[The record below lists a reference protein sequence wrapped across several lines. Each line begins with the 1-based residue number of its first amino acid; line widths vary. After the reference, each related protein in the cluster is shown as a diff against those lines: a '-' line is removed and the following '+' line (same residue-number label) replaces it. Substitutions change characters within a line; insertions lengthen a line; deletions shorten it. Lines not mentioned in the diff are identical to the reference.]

1 MMAQSTQNTAGYQA
15 LGDSLLTPQELL
27 NIRQHL
33 MGKGLAG
40 FQEWTMLL
48 TEFNCI
54 NWDIT
59 VFSPNGEIEG
69 IGFTLLRKADSS
81 PVNVIMWQLDDLPM
95 LCPVKHILAWI
106 YMTGISSGYFQIKA
120 TCIACIPYQTGLF
133 GTHCMRKTGYLL
145 AYWGR
150 GEDSDV
156 FKCASH
162 KTASMGANYK
172 RNALSLM
179 AIANAR
185 SGNDGEI
192 KAPKFKPIL
201 SKTFNLR
208 AFIDSVALKFIN
220 HNCKVSVDN
229 PIVTPIYISKVILN
243 ASRTTTLRQELDQ
256 LLSALSAMDAPFAAK
271 FSGVISRLLTEAWDQ
286 NTEVEPIVIQFD
298 HEEEEGVGEDGVG
311 KDVNQMDAA
320 TISHDLGHA
329 AVGSVQNTRE
339 QQANA
344 SNSNTD
350 ASGIDLP
357 NSTPHSVESN
367 PTPSAQLEMPTIS
380 TTSQAHISNKRTIVR
395 TRTIIVQRTASPP
408 SVQPTVSLP
417 LKRKQGG
424 ESDLEERSA
433 VKGLKGAAKVQK
445 ISKILGSAPSDSNL
459 TNGARLFVNQCH
471 PIVGCLQNHFSG
483 DMEAFIQHHVT
494 ISTSSFKSSK
504 CLGKDDKACRQL

>member
-40 FQEWTMLL
+40 FKTEPIQRGNR

-69 IGFTLLRKADSS
+69 IGFTLLGKADSS
-81 PVNVIMWQLDDLPM
+81 PVNVIMWRLDNLPM

-106 YMTGISSGYFQIKA
+106 YMTGISSGYLFPSKNDLDCILTTWKNDPSCRINCTEAISYETFLSQIKA

-208 AFIDSVALKFIN
+208 AL
-220 HNCKVSVDN
+220 
-229 PIVTPIYISKVILN
+229 
-243 ASRTTTLRQELDQ
+243 
-256 LLSALSAMDAPFAAK
+256 
-271 FSGVISRLLTEAWDQ
+271 
-286 NTEVEPIVIQFD
+286 
-298 HEEEEGVGEDGVG
+298 
-311 KDVNQMDAA
+311 
-320 TISHDLGHA
+320 
-329 AVGSVQNTRE
+329 
-339 QQANA
+339 
-344 SNSNTD
+344 
-350 ASGIDLP
+350 
-357 NSTPHSVESN
+357 
-367 PTPSAQLEMPTIS
+367 
-380 TTSQAHISNKRTIVR
+380 
-395 TRTIIVQRTASPP
+395 
-408 SVQPTVSLP
+408 
-417 LKRKQGG
+417 
-424 ESDLEERSA
+424 
-433 VKGLKGAAKVQK
+433 
-445 ISKILGSAPSDSNL
+445 
-459 TNGARLFVNQCH
+459 
-471 PIVGCLQNHFSG
+471 
-483 DMEAFIQHHVT
+483 
-494 ISTSSFKSSK
+494 
-504 CLGKDDKACRQL
+504 